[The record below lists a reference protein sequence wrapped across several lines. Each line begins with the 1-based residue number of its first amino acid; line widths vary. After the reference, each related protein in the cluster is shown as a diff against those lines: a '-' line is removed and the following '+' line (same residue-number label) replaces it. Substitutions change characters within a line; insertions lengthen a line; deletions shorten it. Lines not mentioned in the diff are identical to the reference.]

1 MTQQEQQTSLPSATR
16 LRRSDVM
23 LQILRRDKTPVAIL
37 LMAAVV
43 GTLAGLIGVAF
54 EKSVD
59 WVQQQRLGG
68 LADVADYLIIVW
80 PMAFIGSAL
89 LAMFGY
95 YLVRRF
101 APEAGGSGIPEIEG
115 ALENLRP
122 VRWWRVIP
130 VKFFGGLGTLGAG
143 MVLGRE
149 GPTVQMGETLV
160 KWCLTSFVL
169 AARRHGIVFWQPV
182 RLRG

>member
-68 LADVADYLIIVW
+68 LAHVADYWIIVW

-89 LAMFGY
+89 LA
-95 YLVRRF
+95 
-101 APEAGGSGIPEIEG
+101 
-115 ALENLRP
+115 
-122 VRWWRVIP
+122 
-130 VKFFGGLGTLGAG
+130 
-143 MVLGRE
+143 
-149 GPTVQMGETLV
+149 
-160 KWCLTSFVL
+160 
-169 AARRHGIVFWQPV
+169 
-182 RLRG
+182 